1 MGADGDPMAVLDS
14 RAAQGARRRR
24 PARGGRRRHA
34 HHHQRQHQSRRLLM
48 MAEKAWPASPR
59 PAKAARVFAQ
69 EGLPRFVRQRQPA
82 VVGLAQDLAVHRVE
96 QRALVLEMPVQRRLL
111 HAEPL
116 GQQPGAELVHA
127 DLVEQREGRLEDHF
141 VVQFHADVRARAWAN
156 GGCFTA
162 WNLSLIIPYQ

>member
-1 MGADGDPMAVLDS
+1 VGTTKMGADGDPMAVLDS
-14 RAAQGARRRR
+14 RAARARRAGLRVVD
-24 PARGGRRRHA
+24 AGRHA
-34 HHHQRQHQSRRLLM
+34 HHHQRQHQFADADDGGEGAMR
-48 MAEKAWPASPR
+48 
-59 PAKAARVFAQ
+59 AQ